1 MLGQLTIQ
9 SQKVK
14 RSMANIS
21 FVMNTVPVETAAE
34 LQERLGWIKQHWEP
48 LAGRVRHRM
57 AQMKFEKAQKVCS
70 LYQTLTS
77 VFGVCL
83 CYSSLVS

>member
-1 MLGQLTIQ
+1 
-9 SQKVK
+9 
-14 RSMANIS
+14 MANIS

-34 LQERLGWIKQHWEP
+34 LQERLAWIKQHWEP

-70 LYQTLTS
+70 LYLDLDLS
-77 VFGVCL
+77 VWCVPML
-83 CYSSLVS
+83 Q

>member
-34 LQERLGWIKQHWEP
+34 LQERLAWIKQHWEP

-77 VFGVCL
+77 VFDVCL
-83 CYSSLVS
+83 YYSSLFV